1 MDPPGIVRQLFT
13 AFARG
18 EPELASPYVHP
29 ECRFWPQGTAEAV
42 GRTDPYVGHAGM
54 VAYFADAASA
64 WDTLE
69 LQPTDVRSVGTGV
82 VCFGVAIGRLR
93 GAAEEQRI
101 PVIWVFRLRGGQI
114 VFGRAAESAAEA
126 RELVAAPRA
135 DDDATRKLT
144 G

>member
-1 MDPPGIVRQLFT
+1 MDPPGIVRELFA

-18 EPELASPYVHP
+18 DPAAAVAYVHP

-42 GRTDPYVGHAGM
+42 GRTEPYIGHAGM
-54 VAYFADAASA
+54 VAFFADAAAA

-69 LQPTDVRSVGTGV
+69 LRPTDVRSVESGV

-93 GAAEEQRI
+93 GAAEERRI
-101 PVIWVFRLRGGQI
+101 PVIWVFRLRDGQI
-114 VFGRAAESAAEA
+114 VFGRAAASAAEA
-126 RELVAAPRA
+126 RELVAPREADAPRES
-135 DDDATRKLT
+135 T